1 MRVYANKQTTA
12 SNNQSTIA
20 CALALMEDDE
30 TFKVELVD
38 VFMKTRTDEYKK
50 ICPLGISPC
59 LVLSDKGDDP
69 EKTTTTSIWESNTI
83 MRYFCDV
90 TAESSPLSRQL
101 YPPDDLVRRAKINM
115 VLDWR
120 QCDFY
125 PKLPDI
131 AYIMFGMPNDDDKA
145 KSSFKDL
152 QEKVFPI
159 LTDEFLD
166 GGSNLFIYGNDVTI
180 ADLSVALPLAYI
192 KARPKFWDAV
202 PQSIKDYHE
211 RVKSKFPQANQ
222 SFDSLKAIYENFS
235 GDGRDLEP

>member
-1 MRVYANKQTTA
+1 
-12 SNNQSTIA
+12 
-20 CALALMEDDE
+20 MEDDE
-30 TFKVELVD
+30 TFQVELVD

-59 LVLSDKGDDP
+59 LVLDDDGS
-69 EKTTTTSIWESNTI
+69 TSIWESNTI
-83 MRYFCDV
+83 MRYFCDI
-90 TAESSPLSRQL
+90 TAKTSALSRQL
-101 YPPDDLVRRAKINM
+101 FPSDPVQRAKVNM

-131 AYIMFGMPNDDDKA
+131 AYIMFGMPNDDAKA

-152 QEKVFPI
+152 QDNVFPI
-159 LTDEFLD
+159 LTDVFLA
-166 GGSNLFIYGNDVTI
+166 GGSNSFIYGDNVTI

-202 PQSIKDYHE
+202 PQPIKDYHE
-211 RVKSKFPQANQ
+211 RVKSKFPQAN
-222 SFDSLKAIYENFS
+222 SSYDSLKAIYDNFN
-235 GDGRDLEP
+235 GDGRDLDP